1 MVFKELNK
9 ASLKPFFMR
18 IWGQA
23 EPAEVNSGTVNP
35 IDKGI
40 FSNEFSKQ

>member
-1 MVFKELNK
+1 MFVKQELNK

-23 EPAEVNSGTVNP
+23 EPAEVNSGTINAKE
-35 IDKGI
+35 KGNLKLDYSI
-40 FSNEFSKQ
+40 